1 MGMRHSWKLSD
12 KSLAKIPFH
21 WERRNIVS
29 YILIVFKGSVAAV
42 TSDHEQLVRELDGAC
57 SPEENVEVGKNICT
71 LYDFHL
77 ALSVKKETSPS
88 PTMWAPLQKLALS
101 DPIEFPKRSN
111 FPDGITQEECLS
123 KSLGRSA

>member
-1 MGMRHSWKLSD
+1 MGMRHSWKFSD

-29 YILIVFKGSVAAV
+29 YILIVFKCSVAAV

-57 SPEENVEVGKNICT
+57 SPEENVEVGKNIFT